1 MKKVIKFSR
10 FFVPAVIISLVLIA
24 AGVVS
29 LCTRH
34 INFGIDFQPGLIE
47 EVRIAPTAMTLSY
60 NGAANVEIQ
69 TSAQG
74 ISFVIS
80 GAGSESR
87 TESFRY
93 IDYPTVGEMVSAMSG
108 IDGTT
113 AVAVADSS
121 VTAEGFF
128 GSSSQSAVLTGEKF
142 RLYYSESNP
151 TVVSVED
158 IRELFANDSSFNVK
172 QSGDVSLNTYQIR
185 AGDDGSDPEISEKIQ
200 QEILNRFVKKYGEEN
215 VAIIKTDFVA
225 SNFSS
230 SLASKAIILVIGTM
244 LLIWLYATIRF
255 KWDFALAAIIALLHD
270 SLIIISF
277 ISWTQMEFT
286 STTIAAILTIIGY
299 SINATVVI
307 FDRVRE
313 NIRTVKTQ
321 NFLDILNISLS
332 DTLSRSL
339 ITTVTTMLAVIS
351 LFLFTTG
358 TMRDFALALFVGLLS
373 GLYSSIF
380 ISGAFTS
387 LTRKNWKP
395 SDEEK
400 KTQTQSVASTN
411 LFAE

>member
-1 MKKVIKFSR
+1 MKKMIKFSR

-24 AGVVS
+24 GGIVS
-29 LCTRH
+29 LCTQG
-34 INFGIDFQPGLIE
+34 INFGIDFKPGLIE
-47 EVRIAPTAMTLSY
+47 EVRIAPTAMTVSY
-60 NGAANVEIQ
+60 NGVANVEIQ
-69 TSAQG
+69 TNAQG
-74 ISFVIS
+74 VYLVVS
-80 GAGSESR
+80 GAGADNR
-87 TESFRY
+87 TETFRY
-93 IDYPTVGEMVSAMSG
+93 IDYPTVGDMVAAMSKVDG
-108 IDGTT
+108 ITAE
-113 AVAVADSS
+113 AVAKAS
-121 VTAEGFF
+121 TPAEGFF
-128 GSSSQSAVLTGEKF
+128 ESSSQSSVLSSEKF
-142 RLYYSESNP
+142 RLYYNEQNP

-158 IRELFANDSSFNVK
+158 IRDLFGNDSSYSVK
-172 QSGDVSLNTYQIR
+172 QSGEVTANTYQIR
-185 AGDDGSDPEISEKIQ
+185 AGDDGSDKEISKKIQ
-200 QEILNRFVKKYGEEN
+200 DEIYNRFVRKYGADN
-215 VAIIKTDFVA
+215 VAVIKTDFVG
-225 SNFSS
+225 SQFSS
-230 SLASKAIILVIGTM
+230 SLASKAIILVLGTM
-244 LLIWLYATIRF
+244 FLIWLYATIRF

-313 NIRTVKTQ
+313 NIRTIRTQ
-321 NFLDILNISLS
+321 NFKDIINVSLS

-339 ITTVTTMLAVIS
+339 ITTITTMLAVIS

-358 TMRDFALALFVGLLS
+358 SMRDFALALFVGLCS

-387 LTRKNWKP
+387 MTRRNWKP

-400 KTQTQSVASTN
+400 KTQTQDVGTN

>member
-1 MKKVIKFSR
+1 MKKMIKFSR

-29 LCTRH
+29 LCTRG
-34 INFGIDFQPGLIE
+34 INFGIDFRPGLIE
-47 EVRIAPTAMTLSY
+47 DVRIAPTAMTVSY

-69 TSAQG
+69 TNDQG

-87 TESFRY
+87 TETFRY
-93 IDYPTVGEMVSAMSG
+93 IDYNNLGDMVAAISKVEG
-108 IDGTT
+108 IT
-113 AVAVADSS
+113 ASVVAPSS
-121 VTAEGFF
+121 ITAEGFF
-128 GSSSQSAVLTGEKF
+128 GSSSQSPVLSGEAY
-142 RLYYSESNP
+142 RLYYSEANP
-151 TVVSVED
+151 TVISVEEV
-158 IRELFANDSSFNVK
+158 RELFANDSSYSVK

-185 AGDDGSDPEISEKIQ
+185 AGDDGSDKEISEKIQ
-200 QEILNRFVKKYGEEN
+200 QEILNRFVKKYGEDKI
-215 VAIIKTDFVA
+215 AIIKTDFVG
-225 SNFSS
+225 SSFSS
-230 SLASKAIILVIGTM
+230 SLASKAILLVIGTM
-244 LLIWLYATIRF
+244 ALIWLYATIRF
-255 KWDFALAAIIALLHD
+255 KWDFALAAIIALVHD
-270 SLIIISF
+270 SLIILSF

-321 NFLDILNISLS
+321 NFIDILNISLS

-339 ITTVTTMLAVIS
+339 ITTITTMLAVIS

-358 TMRDFALALFVGLLS
+358 SMRDFALALFVGLLS

-400 KTQTQSVASTN
+400 KTQTKSVESTN